1 MRRFRGPTRT
11 LIATIAVL
19 AGLLAAATPAAAAP
33 GDWWQFGYTAA
44 NTRFNPNE
52 TTIGPANVGRL
63 GLAAQQQPAGFEQA
77 SAVAVANGRA
87 YVQVGNYESGGDA
100 LLAYDAGSFWAP
112 ALWQQEA
119 GCGSRSPTVHLGIV
133 FVGSIAC
140 RPSGDDGGVR
150 AVDGATG
157 ELLWYSQLLGIGE
170 GEEDASNVAATSGAV
185 YFSMY
190 ANAVYGGDD
199 ALVSL
204 DARTGGLRWKVA
216 AGITG
221 SPAVAGGRV
230 FVGTMTGQLQARSA
244 ATGALLWARAGG
256 SLSGAPA
263 VTGGVVYSLGTENG
277 ASRLFARR
285 ADTGALV
292 WKQPLPGQLTGAWP
306 ALAGG
311 RVLAATSAG
320 ISALDAATGTL
331 RWRVNVAGASSPAV
345 ANGLVYAGLTSG
357 IGAWRLSDGVRR
369 WRYGIITYGAPVVS
383 GGRLYVSAVT
393 PDVDH
398 PVVVVDQ
405 FALDGAAAAGAIN

>member
-1 MRRFRGPTRT
+1 MEDAMRRFRGPTRT

-63 GLAAQQQPAGFEQA
+63 GLAAQQQPAGFAHA

-100 LLAYDAGSFWAP
+100 LLAYDTGSFGAP
-112 ALWQQEA
+112 PLWQQEA

-170 GEEDASNVAATSGAV
+170 GEEDASNVAASSGAV

-190 ANAVYGGDD
+190 ANAVYGGDN

-204 DARTGGLRWKVA
+204 DARTGDC
-216 AGITG
+216 AG
-221 SPAVAGGRV
+221 R
-230 FVGTMTGQLQARSA
+230 
-244 ATGALLWARAGG
+244 
-256 SLSGAPA
+256 
-263 VTGGVVYSLGTENG
+263 
-277 ASRLFARR
+277 
-285 ADTGALV
+285 
-292 WKQPLPGQLTGAWP
+292 
-306 ALAGG
+306 
-311 RVLAATSAG
+311 
-320 ISALDAATGTL
+320 
-331 RWRVNVAGASSPAV
+331 
-345 ANGLVYAGLTSG
+345 
-357 IGAWRLSDGVRR
+357 
-369 WRYGIITYGAPVVS
+369 
-383 GGRLYVSAVT
+383 
-393 PDVDH
+393 
-398 PVVVVDQ
+398 
-405 FALDGAAAAGAIN
+405 

>member
-1 MRRFRGPTRT
+1 
-11 LIATIAVL
+11 
-19 AGLLAAATPAAAAP
+19 
-33 GDWWQFGYTAA
+33 
-44 NTRFNPNE
+44 
-52 TTIGPANVGRL
+52 
-63 GLAAQQQPAGFEQA
+63 
-77 SAVAVANGRA
+77 
-87 YVQVGNYESGGDA
+87 
-100 LLAYDAGSFWAP
+100 
-112 ALWQQEA
+112 
-119 GCGSRSPTVHLGIV
+119 
-133 FVGSIAC
+133 VGSIAC

-190 ANAVYGGDD
+190 ANAVYGGDN

-204 DARTGGLRWKVA
+204 DARTGGLRWKVD
-216 AGITG
+216 GTIGG

-230 FVGTMTGQLQARSA
+230 FVGTTTGQLQARSA
-244 ATGALLWARAGG
+244 ATGALLWTRAGG

-263 VTGGVVYSLGTENG
+263 VTGGVVYSFGTENG

-292 WKQPLPGQLTGAWP
+292 WKQALTGQLNWTWP
-306 ALAGG
+306 AVAGG

-369 WRYGIITYGAPVVS
+369 WRWGTITYGAPVVS

-393 PDVDH
+393 PDVSY

-405 FALDGAAAAGAIN
+405 FELSAAAAGAIS